1 MFIKSSWGG
10 RQLDMG
16 SVKFLTGGHISELV
30 LDDSEHLTD
39 GVENTARELVLVIDG
54 QPAAQHLADSGL

>member
-1 MFIKSSWGG
+1 
-10 RQLDMG
+10 MG